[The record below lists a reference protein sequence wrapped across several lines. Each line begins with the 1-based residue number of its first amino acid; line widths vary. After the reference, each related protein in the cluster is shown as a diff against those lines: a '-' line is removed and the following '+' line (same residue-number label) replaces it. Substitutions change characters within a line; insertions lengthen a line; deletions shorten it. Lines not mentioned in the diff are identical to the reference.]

1 MKIDTNKIIHTNPH
15 GLYESQAKA
24 LQELQNWWNS
34 DIIEWTLEGFAG
46 TGKTF
51 LIKKFIEV
59 VVNKTFAITAP
70 THKALSVM
78 EKHLGIKGTTLQSLH
93 GLKPDVDMVGFDID
107 NLKFNAIGR
116 PKMDNYS
123 LVIIDESS
131 MINTPLFNLNRER
144 ATQGRIKILYI
155 GDPLQL
161 PPVKEKESKVFTEVK
176 RVIEL
181 DTIIRQSE
189 DNPLLDL
196 FELLRDDIRNGTSNC
211 LTYIVDNPCRIVNGC
226 GYKRVNLTEYKELLL
241 EYYNNEK
248 FFSNLNYV
256 RSMAYTNIM
265 TNSWNNFI
273 RDNIF
278 NTQGHSMVAEDLL
291 TAYKTLVDDNN
302 SPVITNSEDYIINQ
316 ISPYQNEYK
325 LKVNCVVLKS
335 AYSFKTTDMLQVIDH
350 RDEDNMKHYVNIL
363 TKLRAKAIEVGGK
376 KGWYPYY
383 KFKNQVLCMQ
393 DVYIAGKKLP
403 KEIDYGYTLTTHKLQ
418 GSTFDNVFID
428 GFDICQPMTKY
439 GRTMPNDINLRNRL
453 LYVALSR
460 ARFMAYIK
468 F

>member
-1 MKIDTNKIIHTNPH
+1 MKIDTNKIVHTNPH

-155 GDPLQL
+155 G
-161 PPVKEKESKVFTEVK
+161 
-176 RVIEL
+176 
-181 DTIIRQSE
+181 
-189 DNPLLDL
+189 
-196 FELLRDDIRNGTSNC
+196 
-211 LTYIVDNPCRIVNGC
+211 
-226 GYKRVNLTEYKELLL
+226 
-241 EYYNNEK
+241 
-248 FFSNLNYV
+248 
-256 RSMAYTNIM
+256 
-265 TNSWNNFI
+265 
-273 RDNIF
+273 
-278 NTQGHSMVAEDLL
+278 
-291 TAYKTLVDDNN
+291 
-302 SPVITNSEDYIINQ
+302 
-316 ISPYQNEYK
+316 
-325 LKVNCVVLKS
+325 
-335 AYSFKTTDMLQVIDH
+335 
-350 RDEDNMKHYVNIL
+350 
-363 TKLRAKAIEVGGK
+363 
-376 KGWYPYY
+376 
-383 KFKNQVLCMQ
+383 
-393 DVYIAGKKLP
+393 
-403 KEIDYGYTLTTHKLQ
+403 
-418 GSTFDNVFID
+418 
-428 GFDICQPMTKY
+428 
-439 GRTMPNDINLRNRL
+439 
-453 LYVALSR
+453 
-460 ARFMAYIK
+460 
-468 F
+468 